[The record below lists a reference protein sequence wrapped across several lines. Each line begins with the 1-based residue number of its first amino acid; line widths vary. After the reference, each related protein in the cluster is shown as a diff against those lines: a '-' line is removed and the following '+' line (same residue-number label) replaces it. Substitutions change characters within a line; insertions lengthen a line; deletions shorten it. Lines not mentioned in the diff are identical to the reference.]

1 MTLVIV
7 LTILFALLYDLT
19 NGWNDAA
26 NSIATVVGTR
36 VLSPWKALAMGAAFN
51 FAGALFSSEV
61 ARTVGHGL
69 ADARCLTPVTFLAA
83 AMVAPVWITLCT
95 LRGLPISC
103 SHSLLG
109 GLIGAILA
117 SGGYQALNL
126 RGITKIIGGIFTS
139 PIIGFFLAGFIM
151 VIVAWTFRRVR
162 AKTASAVFGKLQLV
176 SAAAMAFSHGTGDA
190 QKAMGIISGALL
202 AAGLNPLDTDG
213 RLVIPFWV
221 RILCAATIAVGTA
234 VGGWAVIRTLGTRL
248 AHLRPCQGFA
258 AETAGAVT
266 ILVNTLTGV
275 PISTTHSITGAIMGV
290 GATQGVK
297 TVRWSMGKK
306 IVYAW
311 IFTFPVC
318 IFGGALICWLLS
330 LTGLGGCDS

>member
-1 MTLVIV
+1 MTFVIV
-7 LTILFALLYDLT
+7 LTIVFALLYDLT

-26 NSIATVVGTR
+26 NSLATVVGTR
-36 VLSPWKALAMGAAFN
+36 VLSPWKALAMGAALN

-69 ADARCLTPVTFLAA
+69 ADATALTPTTFLAA

-109 GLIGAILA
+109 GLIGAVLA
-117 SGGYQALNL
+117 SGGSRALNM
-126 RGITKIIGGIFTS
+126 RGITKVIGGILTS
-139 PIIGFFLAGFIM
+139 PVVGFLLAGILV
-151 VIVAWTFRRVR
+151 VIVARACRRVR
-162 AKTASAVFGKLQLV
+162 PKTASAVFGKLQLL
-176 SAAAMAFSHGTGDA
+176 SAGAMAFSHGTGDA

-202 AAGLNPLDTDG
+202 AAGLNPLDADG

-221 RILCAATIAVGTA
+221 RLLCAATIAAGTA
-234 VGGWAVIRTLGTRL
+234 IGGWAVIRTLGTGL
-248 AHLRPCQGFA
+248 AHLRPWQGFA

-290 GATQGVK
+290 GAMQGVK

-318 IFGGALICWLLS
+318 IFGGALICWLLAQA
-330 LTGLGGCDS
+330 GLR